1 MFIPF
6 RDENINDEVNKNK
19 IPFVTIALISI
30 NVALFIIKVVLIPS
44 NSYGAFYR
52 ILGTIPS
59 ELITGIAKVERPFP
73 FFITLFTSI
82 FIHSSWMHLF
92 GNMIL
97 LWLFGKRLEKHLG
110 IIKFILFYFLCG
122 IISSYASAISFYYDL
137 LPRFIVSGKDIPTI
151 GASGAI
157 SGCMGAYLVRF
168 PKAIIDIIFIFFPI
182 RIRAYW
188 FLGIWIFMQIMNV
201 IPIGGENENNTA
213 WFAHLGGF
221 AGGIIIILII
231 DGIRAVIK
239 KQNKESQQEKIPNE
253 EENTS
258 SS

>member
-6 RDENINDEVNKNK
+6 RDENIEGELNKNK
-19 IPFVTIALISI
+19 IPFVTIALIAI
-30 NVALFIIKVVLIPS
+30 NLAMFIVKVVLIPS
-44 NSYGAFYR
+44 DSFGSLYSV
-52 ILGTIPS
+52 LGTIPS
-59 ELITGIAKVERPFP
+59 ELITGIPKIERPFP

-82 FIHSSWMHLF
+82 FVHSNWMHLF

-110 IIKFILFYFLCG
+110 IVKFIMFYFLCG
-122 IISSYASAISFYYDL
+122 IISSYASAFALYYDL
-137 LPRFIVSGKDIPTI
+137 LPRFIISGKDIPTI

-201 IPIGGENENNTA
+201 IPIGGETENNTA

-221 AGGIIIILII
+221 AGGIIIILIV
-231 DGIRAVIK
+231 DGIRSIL
-239 KQNKESQQEKIPNE
+239 KQNKHSNNDKEQEEDSPPE
-253 EENTS
+253 
-258 SS
+258 